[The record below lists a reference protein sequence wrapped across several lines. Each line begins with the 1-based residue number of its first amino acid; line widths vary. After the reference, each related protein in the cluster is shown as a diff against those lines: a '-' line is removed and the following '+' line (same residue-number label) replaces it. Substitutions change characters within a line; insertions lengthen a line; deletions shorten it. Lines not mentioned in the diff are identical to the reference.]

1 MASIQSKVSEIYS
14 LEQLSGKHTCVH
26 ALHPSVKI
34 ASTFVFIV
42 TVASLGK
49 YDFERLAPYAFY
61 PAIMMALAE
70 IPYSLML
77 KRAMLAMPFCLFV
90 GLSNVVLDRAPMLI
104 LYGVVVSRGIVFLF
118 TLVFRTLLCV
128 VGVLILVSVTPFT
141 ELTAQMR
148 RMKTPQLFMTLLEM
162 TYRYVGAL
170 IEEAT
175 SMYTAYQ
182 LRGNSDKGLQM
193 KHMGSFVGQLL
204 LRSFDRA
211 ERVYSAMKCRGYA
224 LKDGCVISAPMKTAD
239 YCFLAITCGLSLL
252 LRFVNIPGGL
262 SRWIGTV
269 LL

>member
-34 ASTFVFIV
+34 ATTFIYIV
-42 TVASLGK
+42 TVASFGR
-49 YDFERLAPYAFY
+49 YDLERLVPYVFY
-61 PAIMMALAE
+61 PAVMMALAE
-70 IPYSLML
+70 IPYSLLL
-77 KRAMLAMPFCLFV
+77 KRVMLAMPFCLFAGV
-90 GLSNVVLDRAPMLI
+90 SNAVLDRAPMLS
-104 LYGVVVSRGIVFLF
+104 LYGVVVSQGVVSLF

-128 VGVLILVSVTPFT
+128 VVVLILVSVTPFT
-141 ELTAQMR
+141 ELTTQMR
-148 RMKTPQLFMTLLEM
+148 RMRTPQLFVTLFEM

-170 IEEAT
+170 VEEAG

-182 LRGNSDKGLQM
+182 LRGNSDNGLQM
-193 KHMGSFVGQLL
+193 RHMGSFVGQLL

-224 LKDGCVISAPMKTAD
+224 LKDGCRIGGPMKAND
-239 YCFLAITCGLSLL
+239 YCFLVITCGLSLL
-252 LRFVNIPGGL
+252 LRFVDIPGMF